1 MLTYPKKADFYTRSA
16 TYNDYGEPVYTDT
29 TSYSTGIRMTTVS
42 FKDSLVGTHSVD
54 TSKFY
59 CYTRKNTNTLT
70 TVVGDYVI
78 VDGVDHEV
86 VGVDPK
92 HGNRAEIMFLLDVV
106 EDAVV

>member
-16 TYNDYGEPVYTDT
+16 TYNDYGEPVYTGT
-29 TSYSTGIRMTTVS
+29 TSYSTGVRLSTLS
-42 FKDSLVGTHSVD
+42 YKDALVGTHFVD
-54 TSKFY
+54 THKFY

-86 VGVDPK
+86 TGVDPK

>member
-1 MLTYPKKADFYTRSA
+1 MLTYPKKADFYTRTA
-16 TYNDYGEPVYTDT
+16 THNDYGEPVYTGALA
-29 TSYSTGIRMTTVS
+29 YSTGVRMATVS
-42 FKDSLVGTHSVD
+42 YKEMLVSTHSVD
-54 TSKFY
+54 ASKFY
-59 CYTRKNTNTLT
+59 CYTRKNANTLT

-78 VDGVDHEV
+78 VDGVDHAV